1 MPLFHSTPRPPAR
14 PQAHRRFATTRW
26 SLVLAA
32 GARWGRGEP
41 ETQSARDALAD
52 LCAAYWYPL
61 YAFVRRRGFR
71 PDEAAD
77 LTQSFFASLLERGSL
92 SDADR
97 SRGRFRNF
105 LLGALDHFLANEW
118 RREQAQKRGG
128 GRDALP
134 LDFEA
139 GEQRF
144 LREPADELTPERA
157 FERRWALTLLD
168 QVLNRLRGEYVRAG
182 KPELFDH
189 LHDCLLG
196 DASAVS
202 HETIGQRLG
211 MSAGAVKVAAHRLR
225 RRCRDL
231 LRAEIAQTVSSPEEV
246 EDELRQLFQAVR
258 E

>member
-1 MPLFHSTPRPPAR
+1 
-14 PQAHRRFATTRW
+14 
-26 SLVLAA
+26 
-32 GARWGRGEP
+32 
-41 ETQSARDALAD
+41 
-52 LCAAYWYPL
+52 LCEAYWYPL

-92 SDADR
+92 GDADR

-118 RREQAQKRGG
+118 RREHTQKRGG
-128 GRDALP
+128 GRDILP
-134 LDFEA
+134 LDFES

-144 LREPADELTPERA
+144 QREPVDEATPERA
-157 FERRWALTLLD
+157 FERRWALTLID
-168 QVLNRLRGEYVRAG
+168 QVLNRLRIEYDAAG
-182 KPELFDH
+182 KPELFEH

-202 HETIGQRLG
+202 YATISERLG
-211 MSAGAVKVAAHRLR
+211 MSAGAVKIAAHRLR

-231 LRAEIAQTVSSPEEV
+231 LRAEIAQTVTSPDDV
-246 EDELRQLFQAVR
+246 EDELRELFEAVR
-258 E
+258 G

>member
-1 MPLFHSTPRPPAR
+1 
-14 PQAHRRFATTRW
+14 
-26 SLVLAA
+26 VLAA
-32 GARWGRGEP
+32 GAGWVRGEP
-41 ETQSARDALAD
+41 VALSAREALAA
-52 LCAAYWYPL
+52 LCEAYWYPL

-92 SDADR
+92 GDADQ

-128 GRDALP
+128 GQVLLP

-139 GEQRF
+139 GEQRY
-144 LREPADELTPERA
+144 LREPVGELTPERE
-157 FERRWALTLLD
+157 FERRWALALLD
-168 QVLNRLRGEYVRAG
+168 QVLGRLRDEYLHAG
-182 KPELFDH
+182 KLELFEH

-202 HETIGQRLG
+202 YERIGARLG
-211 MSAGAVKVAAHRLR
+211 MSEGSVKVAAHRLR

-231 LRAEIAQTVSSPEEV
+231 LRAEIAQTVASPDEV
-246 EDELRQLFQAVR
+246 EDAVR
-258 E
+258 HLFDAVRG

>member
-1 MPLFHSTPRPPAR
+1 
-14 PQAHRRFATTRW
+14 
-26 SLVLAA
+26 VLAA
-32 GARWGRGEP
+32 GARWGRGGP
-41 ETQSARDALAD
+41 DTQSAGDALAD
-52 LCAAYWYPL
+52 LCATYWYPL

-92 SDADR
+92 GDADR

-134 LDFEA
+134 FDFDA

-144 LREPADELTPERA
+144 LREPVDELTPERA
-157 FERRWALTLLD
+157 FERRWAFTLLD
-168 QVLNRLRGEYVRAG
+168 QVLNRLRDEYVHAG

-202 HETIGQRLG
+202 HAAIGERLG
-211 MSAGAVKVAAHRLR
+211 MTAGAVKIAAHRLR

-231 LRAEIAQTVSSPEEV
+231 LRAEIAQTVASPEEV
-246 EDELRQLFQAVR
+246 EDELRELFESVR
-258 E
+258 A